1 MNGDATREVVI
12 DVHAATPRRPYA
24 LLEDILHAATG
35 DVAAALRAERVPL
48 GLATAHIRPALTAHE
63 RARADVSSALRLATI
78 PNVTVLHN
86 PVADAWRRALQR
98 LGPVSLR
105 LRLPPAAA
113 PCASL
118 AVLDAWASRGADT
131 HLSLDGAALDRDD
144 LLGHVARDGHEP
156 GAPLSVDVRG
166 VSPDPDATRAAFGA
180 YAWDAALRGAVA
192 CLAADP
198 EDSDIAM
205 LAGLSAHYLAP
216 HDARVSAWAAARFA
230 FVRAR
235 TTSAA
240 TRSHASY
247 RLAVHAAKHGGDAR
261 EPAEASRDNAREIPA
276 REGRGYLLAWAH
288 NALALVAWRAGD
300 GPRAVDEVER
310 AMASLAELDEGFA
323 EGAATAVEQTA
334 SHLAANLLRARSLR

>member
-1 MNGDATREVVI
+1 MIAI
-12 DVHAATPRRPYA
+12 DVEAATPRRPYA
-24 LLEDILHAATG
+24 LLEDILHVVTG

-48 GLATAHIRPALTAHE
+48 GLATAHIRPALSAAE
-63 RARADVSSALRLATI
+63 RARVDASSALRLATI

-86 PVADAWRRALQR
+86 PVADAWRRAVQR

-118 AVLDAWASRGADT
+118 AVLEAWASRGGDRR
-131 HLSLDGAALDRDD
+131 LSLDGAALDADD
-144 LLGHVARDGHEP
+144 LLGHVARDGHAD

-166 VSPDPDATRAAFGA
+166 VPPDPDATRASFGA

-192 CLAADP
+192 CLTDHPDDP
-198 EDSDIAM
+198 DIA
-205 LAGLSAHYLAP
+205 LIAGLSAHYLAP
-216 HDARVSAWAAARFA
+216 HDARVATWAAARFA

-240 TRSHASY
+240 ARSHASY

-261 EPAEASRDNAREIPA
+261 EPAAASRDIAREIPA
-276 REGRGYLLAWAH
+276 REGRGYHLAWAH

-310 AMASLAELDEGFA
+310 AMAALAELDEGFA
-323 EGAATAVEQTA
+323 ARVAGAVEQTA
-334 SHLAANLLRARSLR
+334 SHLQANLLRARSLR